1 MRYLLL
7 FLLAGCWLTL
17 SAQMSISGTV
27 IDGSTGEPVVDVNV
41 QAKDNRIVPTDQ
53 FGKFKVSVKETKG
66 SLSFSKSGFET
77 HTTNYDVQ
85 LGAQIKVILYE
96 RMQDIEGIT
105 LSTGYQSIPKE
116 RSTGSFSLVS
126 NDMLSKQVTMNIMDR
141 LPAVAN
147 GVMVSNGTSS
157 GQPQLMVRGLSTI
170 KGPKSPLIVLD
181 NFPYEGDLAAIN
193 PDLVENITILKDA
206 AASSIWGARAANGVI
221 VITTKKGSFAKSFS
235 ADFNTSLSV
244 SQKPDLNYIPS
255 MSSSDFIDVERELFG
270 RGYYD
275 NDINS
280 FNHIVLSPVV
290 SLLEKHRSGLI
301 GSSQLEAEIQRL
313 KSIDSR
319 DQFSKYV
326 YSPAANRQYSL
337 NLSAGSNNLSWSAMI
352 GYDDNIGSLS
362 EKYDRLNLRFENSW
376 KPIDRLVLS
385 TGIWIN
391 QINTESGKDGISSVF
406 VKNAGLPYM
415 EIADKV
421 GNALSLPKD
430 YNQDYKLSLGGGK
443 HLDWNYYPLT
453 NWEHEKSTS
462 EQTELR
468 LNAGL
473 KYNIIEGLDAII
485 NYQVQKST
493 GVSETLYDEQSYA
506 ARNYINLFSTID
518 SQGKV
523 SYIVPKGGIFS
534 QSNSG
539 ASVSNLRAQV
549 NLNRQWGRHA
559 VNAILGSEVRNS
571 KSDYRSSRYYGYDA
585 DNKTFVN
592 VNYSIR
598 YPTLMGTYS
607 SLLDGARMEDRTTRF
622 ISMYTNAAYTFDK
635 KYTISASARRDASN
649 LFGLNINDQWNPFW
663 SAGFAWNI
671 SNEKFYNSVLV
682 PNLKIRGS
690 YGFNGNIDP
699 AMVAVSTIRYYGV
712 SRFTQTQMAQFSNFF
727 NPELK
732 WETTQIIN
740 LGLDFSS
747 RNSRILGS
755 IEWYQK
761 KSDDLF
767 GQAPLDYTTGITSL
781 LWNVA
786 GMKGSGWDI
795 NLQSKNVVRMFS
807 WNTSMNLSFQRDEV
821 TDYYLNNMIGRQFVI
836 SSVPISGAI
845 GRPVYSIF
853 AYKWGG
859 LDPQTGDPRGYLNG
873 ELSKDYLELT
883 GPDTT
888 IEDLHYYGSAV
899 PTAFGNIT
907 NTFGYKS
914 WSLDVGISY
923 KLGYW
928 FRQNSIDYTRL
939 YSNWLMHN
947 DFDNRWQNPGDELS
961 TNVPSIQYQT
971 NSARDEFYLGSE
983 ALIEKGDHIRLQYIH
998 LNYRFN
1004 PFRNASSNSMQ
1015 LYANMNNLGILWKAT
1030 KSDRDPDHNMGSYN
1044 ALPPLTFSLGLKA
1057 QF

>member
-1 MRYLLL
+1 MKYLLL

-17 SAQMSISGTV
+17 NAQATISGTV
-27 IDGSTGEPVVDVNV
+27 IDGNTGEPIIDVNV
-41 QAKDNRIVPTDQ
+41 WAKDNRIVPTDKL
-53 FGKFKVSVKETKG
+53 GKFKISVNEPKG
-66 SLSFSKSGFET
+66 SLYFSRRGFES
-77 HTTNYDVQ
+77 HSTTYDVQ
-85 LGAQIKVILYE
+85 LDAQIRVVLHE
-96 RMQDIEGIT
+96 QLQDIEGIT

-116 RSTGSFSLVS
+116 RATGSFSTVS
-126 NDMLSKQVTMNIMDR
+126 KDMLNKQVTLNIMDR

-147 GVMVSNGTSS
+147 GVMVSNGTAS

-193 PDLVENITILKDA
+193 PDLVESITILKDA

-244 SQKPDLNYIPS
+244 SQKPNLNYIPS

-275 NDINS
+275 KDITS
-280 FNHIVLSPVV
+280 YNHVVLSPVV

-301 GSSQLEAEIQRL
+301 GTSQLNAEIQRL

-319 DQFSKYV
+319 EQFSKYI
-326 YSPAANRQYSL
+326 YSSAENRQYSL
-337 NLSAGSNNLSWSAMI
+337 NLSAGSKNLAWSAMI

-376 KPIDRLVLS
+376 KPIDRLVVS

-391 QINTESGKDGISSVF
+391 QINTESGKDGISSVL

-415 EIADKV
+415 EIADKE

-443 HLDWNYYPLT
+443 LLDWNYYPLT
-453 NWEHEKSTS
+453 NWEHTKATS

-473 KYNIIEGLDAII
+473 KYNIIEGLDAIV
-485 NYQVQKST
+485 NYQVQKGT
-493 GVSETLYDEQSYA
+493 GISETLYDEQSYD
-506 ARNYINLFSTID
+506 ARNAVNLFSTID

-523 SYIVPKGGIFS
+523 SYIIPKGGILA

-539 ASVSNLRAQV
+539 ALLTNLRAQA
-549 NLNRQWGRHA
+549 NYNRNWGKHA
-559 VNAILGSEVRNS
+559 VNAIIGSEVRNS
-571 KSDYRSSRYYGYDA
+571 TSDSRASRYYGY
-585 DNKTFVN
+585 NKNNKSFAN
-592 VNYSIR
+592 VNYTVR
-598 YPTLMGTYS
+598 YPTLMGSYS
-607 SLLDGARMEDRTTRF
+607 SILDGARMEDKTNRF
-622 ISMYTNAAYTFDK
+622 ISMYTNAAYTFDQ

-671 SNEKFYNSVLV
+671 SNEKFYNSDVV

-712 SRFTQTQMAQFSNFF
+712 SRFTQTQMAQFSNFY

-747 RNSRILGS
+747 RNRRILGS

-795 NLQSKNVVRMFS
+795 NLQSKNVARMFS
-807 WNTSMNLSFQRDEV
+807 WDTSLNLSFQRDEV

-836 SSVPISGAI
+836 SSVPVSGAV
-845 GRPVYSIF
+845 GKPVYSIF

-914 WSLDVGISY
+914 WSLDIGVSY

-928 FRQNSIDYTRL
+928 FRRNSINYNRL
-939 YSNWLMHN
+939 YENWLMHD
-947 DFDNRWQNPGDELS
+947 DFATRWQNPGDEVL

-983 ALIEKGDHIRLQYIH
+983 ALIEKGDHIRLQYVH
-998 LNYRFN
+998 LNYKFN
-1004 PFRNASSNSMQ
+1004 PFRNKLSNSMQ

-1030 KSDRDPDHNMGSYN
+1030 KSNRDPDYNMGSHTV
-1044 ALPPLTFSLGLKA
+1044 LPPLTFSLGLKA